1 MKRSLQ
7 DQVFSGG
14 TILLAA
20 TPISRAAP
28 RYLTTW
34 EPAPE
39 MGHAA
44 VLI

>member
-14 TILLAA
+14 AILLAM
-20 TPISRAAP
+20 PISRGAP
-28 RYLTTW
+28 RYLTPW